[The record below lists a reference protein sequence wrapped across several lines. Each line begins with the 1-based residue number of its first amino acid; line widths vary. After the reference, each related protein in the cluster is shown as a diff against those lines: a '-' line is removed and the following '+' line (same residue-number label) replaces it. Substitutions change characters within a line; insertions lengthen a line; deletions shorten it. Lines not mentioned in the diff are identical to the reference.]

1 MRLQNEWHGA
11 LRTYF
16 GITTLAHSV
25 WEILQLPLYSIWS
38 TGTSREI
45 MFAVVHCTAGDLMIS
60 ALSLIAALVLF
71 GRQSWPEERFFPV
84 ALATLFFGIGY
95 TIYSEWSNTVVLKTW
110 AYSELMPRLPV
121 LGTGLS
127 PLIQWLI
134 VPILG
139 FAAIRYL
146 NGGADKKGEERRVEQ
161 FQ

>member
-1 MRLQNEWHGA
+1 MFLIRLQNDWHGA
-11 LRTYF
+11 LRRYLGVTILVHF
-16 GITTLAHSV
+16 V
-25 WEILQLPLYSIWS
+25 WETLQLPLYSIWD

-45 MFAVVHCTAGDLMIS
+45 MFAVSHCTIGDLMIS
-60 ALSLIAALVLF
+60 ALSLIAALLFF

-84 ALATLFFGIGY
+84 ALATLLFGIGY

-110 AYSELMPRLPV
+110 AYSELMPRLPM

-139 FAAIRYL
+139 FAAIRGL
-146 NGGADKKGEERRVEQ
+146 TGRMDK
-161 FQ
+161 